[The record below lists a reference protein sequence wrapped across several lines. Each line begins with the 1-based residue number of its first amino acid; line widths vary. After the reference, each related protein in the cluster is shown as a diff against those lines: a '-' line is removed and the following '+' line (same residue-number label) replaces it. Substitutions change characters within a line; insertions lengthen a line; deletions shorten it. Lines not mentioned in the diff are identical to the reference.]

1 MADAKDFLFEIG
13 TEEMPSAPL
22 NNAVKQLGTM
32 IAKGLDEAGLAH
44 GEVRVISS
52 PRRLAALVADVATA
66 TDEVHEVKRGPAAN
80 IAFDADG
87 NATKAAQGFA
97 RKCGVAAEDLVRR
110 EDTDG
115 REYVFAEKNIPSA
128 PATPILTALCEK
140 TIAGLQWPNYRS
152 QRWGHEHATFVFN
165 PPIMG
170 WSSWNAFLVDISED
184 IIKHQADLMVEKGL
198 KDAGYQYINVDDGY
212 FGKRDENGVMQANEK
227 RFPNGMKPVA
237 DHIHS
242 LGMKAGLYTDAGTRT
257 CGSLWNKDSIGIG
270 AGIYG
275 HEPQDAQLY
284 FGDWGF
290 DFIKIDYCGGEVLG
304 LDEKERYTSI
314 RNSIDKVNKNVSIN
328 ICRWAYPGTWAK
340 DAATSWRISGDINA
354 HWNSLKYVVG
364 KNLYLS
370 AYAGN
375 GHYNDMDMMV
385 IGFRNNSRVG
395 GNGLTPTEEEA
406 HFGLWCI
413 MSSPLLIGCDLEKM
427 PDSSLELLK
436 NKELIALNQDPL
448 GLQAY
453 VAQHENEGYVLVKD
467 IEQKRGNVRAVAL
480 YNPSDTVCRFSVPF
494 SSLEFGGNVKVRDLV
509 RHSDLGSFSG
519 IFEQTLPAHSAM
531 FLRMEGEARLEP
543 TLYEAEWAYLPL
555 FNDLGKNAKGIQ
567 YAYDKEASGKMK
579 VGFLGGK
586 PENYAEWREV
596 YSENGGRYN
605 MTIHY
610 SHGKGRQIEVD
621 VNGIITKISSLGEDD
636 NHSQISIPVELK
648 AGYNTIRI
656 GNSYDWAPDID
667 CFTLTKTL

>member
-1 MADAKDFLFEIG
+1 MKNRSFIF
-13 TEEMPSAPL
+13 T
-22 NNAVKQLGTM
+22 AV
-32 IAKGLDEAGLAH
+32 
-44 GEVRVISS
+44 
-52 PRRLAALVADVATA
+52 VASLLYVSC
-66 TDEVHEVKRGPAAN
+66 
-80 IAFDADG
+80 
-87 NATKAAQGFA
+87 TKPQTTLSENE
-97 RKCGVAAEDLVRR
+97 R
-110 EDTDG
+110 
-115 REYVFAEKNIPSA
+115 P
-128 PATPILTALCEK
+128 
-140 TIAGLQWPNYRS
+140 
-152 QRWGHEHATFVFN
+152 FN

-184 IIKHQADLMVEKGL
+184 IIKHQADLLVEKGL

-385 IGFRNNSRVG
+385 VGFRNNSRVG

-555 FNDLGKNAKGIQ
+555 FNDLGKHTKGIQ
-567 YAYDKEASGKMK
+567 YAYDK
-579 VGFLGGK
+579 
-586 PENYAEWREV
+586 
-596 YSENGGRYN
+596 
-605 MTIHY
+605 
-610 SHGKGRQIEVD
+610 
-621 VNGIITKISSLGEDD
+621 
-636 NHSQISIPVELK
+636 
-648 AGYNTIRI
+648 
-656 GNSYDWAPDID
+656 
-667 CFTLTKTL
+667 

>member
-1 MADAKDFLFEIG
+1 MAK
-13 TEEMPSAPL
+13 
-22 NNAVKQLGTM
+22 
-32 IAKGLDEAGLAH
+32 
-44 GEVRVISS
+44 ISS
-52 PRRLAALVADVATA
+52 KVIAVLKNILIFAPANEKGAIAQLVEQRTENPCVPGSIPGGTTFLSNRNVAQLVAHYVRDVGVGRSSRLIPTIKRVAFCFSVSYLLCFKTPTYYIMKNRSFIFTA
-66 TDEVHEVKRGPAAN
+66 VVASLLCVSC
-80 IAFDADG
+80 
-87 NATKAAQGFA
+87 TKTQTTLSENE
-97 RKCGVAAEDLVRR
+97 R
-110 EDTDG
+110 
-115 REYVFAEKNIPSA
+115 P
-128 PATPILTALCEK
+128 
-140 TIAGLQWPNYRS
+140 
-152 QRWGHEHATFVFN
+152 FN

-596 YSENGGRYN
+596 YSENGGRYH

-621 VNGIITKISSLGEDD
+621 VNGIITKISSLEEDD

>member
-1 MADAKDFLFEIG
+1 MNLETKITIYKFTPQVFTLTRSFIF
-13 TEEMPSAPL
+13 T
-22 NNAVKQLGTM
+22 AV
-32 IAKGLDEAGLAH
+32 
-44 GEVRVISS
+44 
-52 PRRLAALVADVATA
+52 VASLLCVSC
-66 TDEVHEVKRGPAAN
+66 
-80 IAFDADG
+80 
-87 NATKAAQGFA
+87 TKPQTTLSENE
-97 RKCGVAAEDLVRR
+97 R
-110 EDTDG
+110 
-115 REYVFAEKNIPSA
+115 P
-128 PATPILTALCEK
+128 
-140 TIAGLQWPNYRS
+140 
-152 QRWGHEHATFVFN
+152 FN

-385 IGFRNNSRVG
+385 VGFRNNSRVG
-395 GNGLTPTEEEA
+395 GSGLTPTEEEA

-555 FNDLGKNAKGIQ
+555 FNDLGKNTKGIQ

-586 PENYAEWREV
+586 PENYAEWREI
-596 YSENGGRYN
+596 YSEDGGRYN

>member
-1 MADAKDFLFEIG
+1 MKNRSFIF
-13 TEEMPSAPL
+13 T
-22 NNAVKQLGTM
+22 AV
-32 IAKGLDEAGLAH
+32 
-44 GEVRVISS
+44 
-52 PRRLAALVADVATA
+52 VASLLCVSC
-66 TDEVHEVKRGPAAN
+66 
-80 IAFDADG
+80 
-87 NATKAAQGFA
+87 TKPQTTLSENE
-97 RKCGVAAEDLVRR
+97 R
-110 EDTDG
+110 
-115 REYVFAEKNIPSA
+115 P
-128 PATPILTALCEK
+128 
-140 TIAGLQWPNYRS
+140 
-152 QRWGHEHATFVFN
+152 FN

-212 FGKRDENGVMQANEK
+212 FGKRNENGVMQANEK

-385 IGFRNNSRVG
+385 VGFRNNSRVG

-467 IEQKRGNVRAVAL
+467 IEQKRGNVRAIAL

-509 RHSDLGSFSG
+509 DTV
-519 IFEQTLPAHSAM
+519 I
-531 FLRMEGEARLEP
+531 
-543 TLYEAEWAYLPL
+543 
-555 FNDLGKNAKGIQ
+555 
-567 YAYDKEASGKMK
+567 
-579 VGFLGGK
+579 
-586 PENYAEWREV
+586 
-596 YSENGGRYN
+596 
-605 MTIHY
+605 
-610 SHGKGRQIEVD
+610 
-621 VNGIITKISSLGEDD
+621 
-636 NHSQISIPVELK
+636 
-648 AGYNTIRI
+648 
-656 GNSYDWAPDID
+656 
-667 CFTLTKTL
+667 